1 MSINLKRKP
10 TPVCPECGAPM
21 ALRTNRK
28 TNDPFWGCSRFPEC
42 TGVISIGRPRR
53 RNTYQFY
60 DEWDEQDRAA
70 SHGIDSIH
78 DLIDL

>member
-21 ALRTNRK
+21 ALRANRK

-42 TGVISIGRPRR
+42 KGVLGIGPPRR
-53 RNTYQFY
+53 HRRYSFY
-60 DEWDEQDRAA
+60 DDGDEQGRAA
-70 SHGIDSIH
+70 SYGIDSIH